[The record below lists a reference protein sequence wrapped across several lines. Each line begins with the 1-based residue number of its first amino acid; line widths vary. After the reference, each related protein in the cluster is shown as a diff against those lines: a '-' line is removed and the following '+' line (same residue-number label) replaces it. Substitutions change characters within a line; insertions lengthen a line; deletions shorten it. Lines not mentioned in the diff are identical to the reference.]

1 MLHTEEIGYH
11 TQLDNVANSAHDE
24 ETNANSLAE
33 S

>member
-1 MLHTEEIGYH
+1 MKEIGYP

-33 S
+33 A